1 MDCPICLDPIQPN
14 VNCMTTE
21 CGHCFH
27 ASCILK
33 HVSMTKGGCPMCR
46 AVMVENVE
54 MGEDDDDEEDLES
67 HDESTY
73 ISEDFRNDESVQED
87 HMLRGV
93 RWLFQQHNEFEPS
106 TSMFDGNSMEI
117 TPNSVRQWRQS
128 QESNNMEE
136 DSIDELDEENME
148 MDWQDMVEESRKKQK
163 DISDLEQFLKEKRNV
178 SYNDLLTTILS
189 MMYREKFDYIEMTNC
204 YTKIENI
211 LTKKIEDTDN
221 GPMQIDELM

>member
-1 MDCPICLDPIQPN
+1 
-14 VNCMTTE
+14 
-21 CGHCFH
+21 
-27 ASCILK
+27 
-33 HVSMTKGGCPMCR
+33 
-46 AVMVENVE
+46 MVENVE

-67 HDESTY
+67 DDESTY
-73 ISEDFRNDESVQED
+73 ISEDFRNDESIQED

-93 RWLFQQHNEFEPS
+93 RWLFQQHDESEPS
-106 TSMFDGNSMEI
+106 TSMFDGNSMEM
-117 TPNSVRQWRQS
+117 TPNSVRQWRSHQD
-128 QESNNMEE
+128 EE
-136 DSIDELDEENME
+136 SIDELYEEDME

-163 DISDLEQFLKEKRNV
+163 DIADLEQFLKKERNV
-178 SYNDLLTTILS
+178 SYNNLLTTVLS

>member
-1 MDCPICLDPIQPN
+1 MDCPICLDPIESN

-54 MGEDDDDEEDLES
+54 MGDDDEEDLES
-67 HDESTY
+67 DDESTY
-73 ISEDFRNDESVQED
+73 ISDDFRSDESVQED

-93 RWLFQQHNEFEPS
+93 RWLFQQYDSDPS

-117 TPNSVRQWRQS
+117 TPNSVRRWRRS
-128 QESNNMEE
+128 QEPDTMEE
-136 DSIDELDEENME
+136 DSIDELHEENME

-163 DISDLEQFLKEKRNV
+163 EIADLEQFLKKERNV

-189 MMYREKFDYIEMTNC
+189 MVYREKFDYIEITNC
-204 YTKIENI
+204 HA
-211 LTKKIEDTDN
+211 KIEDILTNKLGDLNN

>member
-1 MDCPICLDPIQPN
+1 MDCPICLDPIESN

-67 HDESTY
+67 DDESTY
-73 ISEDFRNDESVQED
+73 ISEDFRNDESIQED

-93 RWLFQQHNEFEPS
+93 RWLFQQHDESEPS
-106 TSMFDGNSMEI
+106 TSMFDGNSMEM
-117 TPNSVRQWRQS
+117 TPNSVRQWRSHQD
-128 QESNNMEE
+128 EE
-136 DSIDELDEENME
+136 SIDELYEEDME

-163 DISDLEQFLKEKRNV
+163 DIADLEQFLKKERNV
-178 SYNDLLTTILS
+178 SYNNLLTTVLS

>member
-1 MDCPICLDPIQPN
+1 MDCPICLDPIESN

-67 HDESTY
+67 DDESTY

-93 RWLFQQHNEFEPS
+93 RWLFQQHDESEPS
-106 TSMFDGNSMEI
+106 TSMFDDNSMEM
-117 TPNSVRQWRQS
+117 TPNSVRRWRS
-128 QESNNMEE
+128 PLNE
-136 DSIDELDEENME
+136 DSIDELYEEDME
-148 MDWQDMVEESRKKQK
+148 MNWQDMVEESRKKQK
-163 DISDLEQFLKEKRNV
+163 EISDLEQFLKEKRNV
-178 SYNDLLTTILS
+178 SYNDLLTTVLS
-189 MMYREKFDYIEMTNC
+189 MMYREKFDYLEMTKC